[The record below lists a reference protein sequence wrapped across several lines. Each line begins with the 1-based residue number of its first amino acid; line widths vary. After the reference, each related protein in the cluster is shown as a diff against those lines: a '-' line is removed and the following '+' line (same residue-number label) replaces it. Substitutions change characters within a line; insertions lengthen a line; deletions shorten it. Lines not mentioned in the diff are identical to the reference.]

1 MAFFDSQVSKFL
13 INDTAD
19 AERDISP
26 YITGIDGLPGPREL
40 NEATTLNQPGAK
52 WHPTL
57 ERVTITLDLLYSVDA
72 LVGTD
77 TVLGPL
83 RTHTAA
89 RAFKYG
95 PHGNT
100 AGFVKYSG
108 SAWVR
113 NYVIV
118 SRVGSILTA
127 RCELNVDGAV
137 ARGTF

>member
-13 INDTAD
+13 INNLAD
-19 AERDISP
+19 AEQDISP

-40 NEATTLNQPGAK
+40 NEATTLNQAGAK

-57 ERVTITLDLLYSVDA
+57 ERVTITLDLLYSVDT

-95 PHGNT
+95 PHGSGGG
-100 AGFVKYSG
+100 AIKYSG
-108 SAWVR
+108 VAWVR

-118 SRVGSILTA
+118 TRVGSILTA
-127 RCELNVDGAV
+127 RCELNVDGV
-137 ARGTF
+137 VGRGTF